1 MEDIQPQDENIEMKK
16 TFQSLKDIL
25 SKEETAKDYLFIYQL
40 KILFIP
46 KEGSFELA
54 FDKGSDIAEL
64 ITKLV
69 DLLHLVFEM
78 QTNKRQ
84 SLYTSDIGVILKDI
98 KFKEKIIELEKHQS
112 FYIDFTN
119 PKLSKLFKII
129 SNALDLKKSY
139 TFEEYI
145 DSILVNLSFVPGL
158 EKLLKYQLYLLLHTY
173 YLNPINVSLDYHENE
188 INISDDVALDLITEI
203 FSRKQNDVESVIKS
217 LIFLNYGSLENS
229 IKNCNNDKFIS
240 AIEALCL
247 KFKNTQNIAKLSL
260 CVEKITTMFVDEL
273 KRPQDKKKKNKRK
286 KKSKKL
292 DYNENTKK
300 EVKENRGGESSK
312 NGTNIINLNVGII
325 DVKSD
330 KDANKIFESE
340 SVDKQ
345 NNKKGD
351 IDDKDNLNQS
361 EELNKYLNN
370 IINYNSNMGNEA
382 INEDMK
388 KLQNLMLNIAE
399 ENMKMK
405 GKIEEMDQNILKL
418 NEQNLKQSQELVKQS
433 QELTKQLQEIKG
445 LKESVAFLTDECQDM
460 KEILG
465 NIQFRDLSKNFLRYF
480 YPFLT
485 DDDWKKIRKN
495 KEKKG
500 EIIAGII
507 EKFYPKANKQEMSI
521 VKELIINSAN
531 LSQERNYQ
539 AHFITL
545 EKYEDEINAYKK
557 KKNLQNLTSPVAF
570 CFLVNIGISDD
581 VFDKAYSFLTK
592 FFDRDLIAKKGNYS
606 LDKYFK

>member
-1 MEDIQPQDENIEMKK
+1 MEDIQAQDENIEMKK

-78 QTNKRQ
+78 PTDKRQ
-84 SLYTSDIGVILKDI
+84 SLYTLDIRDIIKDI
-98 KFKEKIIELEKHQS
+98 KFKKKIIELEKHQS
-112 FYIDFTN
+112 FNIDFKN

-129 SNALDLKKSY
+129 SKALDLKKSY
-139 TFEEYI
+139 TLEEYI

-158 EKLLKYQLYLLLHTY
+158 EKLLKYQFYLLLHTY

-188 INISDDVALDLITEI
+188 INISDDVPLDLITEI

-229 IKNCNNDKFIS
+229 IKNCDIDKFLS
-240 AIEALCL
+240 AIEAVCL
-247 KFKNTQNIAKLSL
+247 KFKNTKNIVKLSL

-312 NGTNIINLNVGII
+312 NETNIINLNEGII

-330 KDANKIFESE
+330 KDANKIFASE

-345 NNKKGD
+345 NNKKGET
-351 IDDKDNLNQS
+351 DDKDNLNQS

-370 IINYNSNMGNEA
+370 IINYINNNMGNEA

-388 KLQNLMLNIAE
+388 KLQILMLNLAD

-405 GKIEEMDQNILKL
+405 GKIEEMEQNILK
-418 NEQNLKQSQELVKQS
+418 QN
-433 QELTKQLQEIKG
+433 QELTKQRQEIKG
-445 LKESVAFLTDECQDM
+445 LKESVEFLTEECQDM
-460 KEILG
+460 KEILC
-465 NIQFRDLSKNFLRYF
+465 NLQFRDLSKNFLRYF

-485 DDDWKKIRKN
+485 DDDWKIIRKN

-507 EKFYPKANKQEMSI
+507 ENFYPKANKQEMSI
-521 VKELIINSAN
+521 VKELIINSAH
-531 LSQERNYQ
+531 LIQEGNYQ
-539 AHFITL
+539 THSIIL

-570 CFLVNIGISDD
+570 CFLVNLGISDD
-581 VFDKAYSFLTK
+581 VFDKAYSFLTE

>member
-78 QTNKRQ
+78 QTNERQ

-98 KFKEKIIELEKHQS
+98 KLKKKIIELEKHQS

-229 IKNCNNDKFIS
+229 IKNCNNDKFLS
-240 AIEALCL
+240 AIEAVCL
-247 KFKNTQNIAKLSL
+247 KFKNTKNIAKLSL

-300 EVKENRGGESSK
+300 EVKENRGGER
-312 NGTNIINLNVGII
+312 
-325 DVKSD
+325 
-330 KDANKIFESE
+330 NKII
-340 SVDKQ
+340 
-345 NNKKGD
+345 KKVTLM
-351 IDDKDNLNQS
+351 IR
-361 EELNKYLNN
+361 
-370 IINYNSNMGNEA
+370 II
-382 INEDMK
+382 
-388 KLQNLMLNIAE
+388 
-399 ENMKMK
+399 
-405 GKIEEMDQNILKL
+405 
-418 NEQNLKQSQELVKQS
+418 
-433 QELTKQLQEIKG
+433 
-445 LKESVAFLTDECQDM
+445 
-460 KEILG
+460 
-465 NIQFRDLSKNFLRYF
+465 
-480 YPFLT
+480 
-485 DDDWKKIRKN
+485 
-495 KEKKG
+495 
-500 EIIAGII
+500 
-507 EKFYPKANKQEMSI
+507 
-521 VKELIINSAN
+521 
-531 LSQERNYQ
+531 
-539 AHFITL
+539 
-545 EKYEDEINAYKK
+545 
-557 KKNLQNLTSPVAF
+557 
-570 CFLVNIGISDD
+570 
-581 VFDKAYSFLTK
+581 
-592 FFDRDLIAKKGNYS
+592 
-606 LDKYFK
+606 